1 MIPYTITPITFL
13 QHKRLFHL
21 SVKTSVILTFVIVYV
36 VKYFSQLTLGKWH
49 VTNIIMI
56 IAMIRMVLFLVLPL
70 GIYLMRVIKVLIRI
84 NIGKTTMINPD
95 PIKL

>member
-1 MIPYTITPITFL
+1 M
-13 QHKRLFHL
+13 
-21 SVKTSVILTFVIVYV
+21 KTSVILTFVIVYV

>member
-1 MIPYTITPITFL
+1 M
-13 QHKRLFHL
+13 
-21 SVKTSVILTFVIVYV
+21 ILTFVIVYV

-70 GIYLMRVIKVLIRI
+70 GIYLMRVIKVLISI
-84 NIGKTTMINPD
+84 NMGKTTMTNPD